1 MLQLSIAL
9 LFAFAGAISLAVVG
23 QSLRR
28 TWLAIGPLRR
38 ELALAEADTITL
50 RIVEPRRP
58 APTLRLVATAASSRR
73 TAPEPCALRAAA

>member
-9 LFAFAGAISLAVVG
+9 LFAFAGAVSLAVVG

-28 TWLAIGPLRR
+28 AWRAAGLLRR
-38 ELALAEADTITL
+38 ELALAEVDVVTVRTFDA
-50 RIVEPRRP
+50 RRP
-58 APTLRLVATAASSRR
+58 APALRLVATAASTHR